1 VSEDELDPR
10 TMIDASTCVRS
21 SFVRAQGASHW
32 KMVVHTC
39 VLLACCFDHL
49 IYGEAHLGS

>member
-1 VSEDELDPR
+1 MSEDELDPR